1 MRLFLF
7 LALHALE
14 TAPVKD
20 FEMKFRRIERALRPV
35 IHLLAATLAF
45 FTAAAG
51 ANVGLTEVPGREGDA
66 PVTVFYFS
74 GAKAEPV
81 KRDPF
86 SINVAENGPLVR
98 GNGRLVV
105 VSHGSGGSPWPHADL
120 ARALVY
126 AGFVVAMPEHKGDNY
141 KDHSLIGPESW
152 KRRPEEVT
160 RAIDAVAQDPRFKGV
175 VDTAKVG
182 MYGMSA
188 GGHTALTLAGGKWSP
203 SRLLAHC
210 EKYIADDFQGCV
222 GLASSLSGNMLD
234 GIRKTMALWTLRS
247 KLDDRATYA
256 HTDGRIAAIVAGVP
270 FSTDFDPATLTAP
283 GVPLGFVT
291 ARRDKWLKP
300 RYHSD
305 VVLAG
310 CKEKC
315 ERLWEFGRGGH
326 GALLSPLPPGMT
338 GLVGDLLNDPA
349 GFDRKDTVIA
359 EQKIVAFFRKTLLP

>member
-1 MRLFLF
+1 M
-7 LALHALE
+7 
-14 TAPVKD
+14 
-20 FEMKFRRIERALRPV
+20 

-66 PVTVFYFS
+66 PVTLFYYS

-81 KRDPF
+81 KRGPF

-210 EKYIADDFQGCV
+210 EKYIADDFQG
-222 GLASSLSGNMLD
+222 
-234 GIRKTMALWTLRS
+234 
-247 KLDDRATYA
+247 LDDRATYA
-256 HTDGRIAAIVAGVP
+256 HIDGRIAAIVAGVP
-270 FSTDFDPATLTAP
+270 FSTDFDPATLTVP